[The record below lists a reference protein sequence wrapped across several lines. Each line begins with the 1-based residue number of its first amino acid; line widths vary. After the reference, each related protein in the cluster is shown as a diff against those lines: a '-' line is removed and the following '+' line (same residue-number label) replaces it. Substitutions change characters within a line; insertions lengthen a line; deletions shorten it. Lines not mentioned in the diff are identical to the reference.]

1 MYRKLRIK
9 IALSSIA
16 VLLVLFLGTISIV
29 YGTSYRETLR
39 TDQEM
44 LSLYAE
50 AYWENGNPEG
60 SKPLP
65 PLAPPPGEAPAADM
79 PQVSSQFYSVEWDEA
94 GETVSINNPN
104 TQKITDADL
113 TALAHQMAASG
124 KENGI
129 EVAWV
134 YHVERRNGHT
144 LVALLDNSLVASSS
158 STLFTNTV
166 RYGLGMIIILCIVV
180 WFTSGLL
187 VRPLERNEQ
196 EQRRFL
202 SDAGHELKTPVS
214 VIATNAELLQREI
227 GSNRWLENIIA
238 ENERSSGLVQNL
250 LTLTRMQEK
259 QAAHEKVNL
268 SEVVEGVFLPFEG
281 VAFEKGHVL
290 NAEIQPGLSVQ
301 GNTQQLSSLAS
312 ILLDNAVQYSTEGSE
327 IELTLSGENHRAVLQ
342 VRNQCPEM
350 TPEQCR
356 QLFERF
362 YQTDNSR
369 TGNGHYGL
377 GLSIARKIVQ
387 AHHGSINALWKD
399 GYIIFTTVLPLPKA

>member
-16 VLLVLFLGTISIV
+16 VLLVLFLGTIGIV
-29 YGTSYRETLR
+29 YSTSYRETMR
-39 TDQEM
+39 ADQEM

-60 SKPLP
+60 IENPP
-65 PLAPPPGEAPAADM
+65 PLSPPPGEAPIAAM
-79 PQVSSQFYSVEWDEA
+79 PQVSSQFYSVEWDA
-94 GETVSINNPN
+94 SGETVSVNNPN
-104 TQKITDADL
+104 TQKITDTNL
-113 TALAHQMAASG
+113 TILAKQIAESG

-129 EVAWV
+129 EDAWV
-134 YHVERRNGHT
+134 YHVESRNGHI
-144 LVALLDNSLVASSS
+144 LVTLLDNTLVTSSS
-158 STLFTNTV
+158 YTLFVNTV
-166 RYGLGMIIILCIVV
+166 RYGGIMIVILCIVV

-259 QAAHEKVNL
+259 QSAYEKVNL
-268 SEVVEGVFLPFEG
+268 SEVVEGVILPFEG

-290 NAEIQPGLSVQ
+290 NTEIHPGLFLQ
-301 GNTQQLSSLAS
+301 GNPQQLSSLVS
-312 ILLDNAVQYSTEGSE
+312 ILLDNAVQYSTEGAD
-327 IELTLSGENHRAVLQ
+327 IGITLSEESHRVVLR

-350 TPEQCR
+350 SPEQCR

-362 YQTDNSR
+362 YRTDNSR

-377 GLSIARKIVQ
+377 GLSIAQKIVQ
-387 AHHGSINALWKD
+387 AHRGSISASWKD